1 MSRWKAKKGDIYY
14 YLALDAAMQ
23 FTVDSRKHEDW
34 FIDLMRV
41 DCGNCF
47 QNDKQAW
54 TWAKKLNLAVKL
66 ILDVLSN
73 K

>member
-14 YLALDAAMQ
+14 YLSLDAAMQ

-47 QNDKQAW
+47 QTDKQAW
-54 TWAKKLNLAVKL
+54 TWAKKLNLAVKP